1 MITVIIDAG
10 HGGKD
15 PGAVHGDYREKDQTL
30 GIAKRLQVKL
40 AEKNINSILTR
51 DKDEYIPLLHR
62 AEIAKK
68 IYIPLLHRAEIA
80 KKITDN
86 AVFISIH
93 LNASKN
99 HAGTGFESFVL
110 SRSSGDNKELQDML
124 HEAIAKIN
132 TKYRIKDRGKKEAS
146 FLVLKHVKHIPAIL
160 LELFFIDAAIEKIV
174 GSNYYTEVATAMA
187 TAIADNYK

>member
-1 MITVIIDAG
+1 MIVIIDPG

-15 PGAVHGDYREKDQTL
+15 PGAVYGHYREKDQTL

-40 AEKNINSILTR
+40 AEKNIHSIMTR
-51 DKDEYIPLLHR
+51 DKDEFIPLSQR

-68 IYIPLLHRAEIA
+68 I
-80 KKITDN
+80 KDN

-93 LNASKN
+93 LNASKS
-99 HAGTGFESFVL
+99 HEASGFESFVF
-110 SRSSGDNKELQDML
+110 SRNSGNNKELQDIL
-124 HEAIAKIN
+124 HGAIAKIN

-146 FLVLKHVKHIPAIL
+146 FLVLKQIKHIPAIL
-160 LELFFIDAAIEKIV
+160 LELFFIDTDIEKIK
-174 GSNYYTEVATAMA
+174 GSNYYSEIATAIA

>member
-1 MITVIIDAG
+1 MITVIIDPG

-15 PGAVHGDYREKDQTL
+15 PGAVYGHYREKDQVL

-40 AEKNINSILTR
+40 AEKNINSMMTR
-51 DKDEYIPLLHR
+51 NKDEYIPLLHR

-68 IYIPLLHRAEIA
+68 I
-80 KKITDN
+80 KDN

-110 SRSSGDNKELQDML
+110 SKKSGNKELQDIL
-124 HEAIAKIN
+124 HDAIAKLNI
-132 TKYRIKDRGKKEAS
+132 KYGIKDRGKKEAS
-146 FLVLKHVKHIPAIL
+146 FLVLKQIKHIPAVL
-160 LELFFIDAAIEKIV
+160 LELFFIDADIKKIK
-174 GSNYYTEVATAMA
+174 GSNYYSEIATVIA
-187 TAIADNYK
+187 TAIADNYKNS

>member
-1 MITVIIDAG
+1 MIVIIDPG

-15 PGAVHGDYREKDQTL
+15 PGAVHGENREKDQTL

-40 AEKNINSILTR
+40 AEKNIHSILTR
-51 DKDEYIPLLHR
+51 DKDEYIPLSYR

-68 IYIPLLHRAEIA
+68 I
-80 KKITDN
+80 KDN
-86 AVFISIH
+86 AVFISLQ
-93 LNASKN
+93 LNASKS
-99 HAGTGFESFVL
+99 HTGSGFESFVF
-110 SRSSGDNKELQDML
+110 SRNSGNKELQDIL
-124 HEAIAKIN
+124 HEAIMELN

-160 LELFFIDAAIEKIV
+160 LELFFIDADIKKIK
-174 GSNYYTEVATAMA
+174 GSNYYSEIATAIA

>member
-1 MITVIIDAG
+1 MITVIIDPG

-40 AEKNINSILTR
+40 AEKNIHSILTR
-51 DKDEYIPLLHR
+51 DKDEYIPLSYR

-68 IYIPLLHRAEIA
+68 I
-80 KKITDN
+80 KDN
-86 AVFISIH
+86 AVFISLH
-93 LNASKN
+93 LNASKS
-99 HAGTGFESFVL
+99 HTGSGFESFVF
-110 SRSSGDNKELQDML
+110 SRNSGNNKELQDIL

-146 FLVLKHVKHIPAIL
+146 FLVLKQIKHIPAIL
-160 LELFFIDAAIEKIV
+160 LELFFIDTDIEKIK
-174 GSNYYTEVATAMA
+174 GSNYYSEIATAIA

>member
-1 MITVIIDAG
+1 MITVIIDPG

-15 PGAVHGDYREKDQTL
+15 PGAVYGYYREKDQAL

-40 AEKNINSILTR
+40 AEKNINSIMTR

-68 IYIPLLHRAEIA
+68 I
-80 KKITDN
+80 KDN

-93 LNASKN
+93 LNASKS
-99 HAGTGFESFVL
+99 HTGSGFESFVL
-110 SRSSGDNKELQDML
+110 SKKSGNKELQDIL
-124 HEAIAKIN
+124 HDTIAVLN
-132 TKYRIKDRGKKEAS
+132 SKYSIKDRGKKEAS

-160 LELFFIDAAIEKIV
+160 LELFFIDTDIEKIKD
-174 GSNYYTEVATAMA
+174 SNYYSEVATVIA
-187 TAIADNYK
+187 TAITDNYKFNN

>member
-1 MITVIIDAG
+1 MIVIIDPG

-40 AEKNINSILTR
+40 AEKNIHSILTR
-51 DKDEYIPLLHR
+51 DKDEYIPLSYR

-68 IYIPLLHRAEIA
+68 I
-80 KKITDN
+80 KDN

-93 LNASKN
+93 LNASKS
-99 HAGTGFESFVL
+99 HTGSGFESFVF
-110 SRSSGDNKELQDML
+110 SRNSGNNKELQDIL

-146 FLVLKHVKHIPAIL
+146 FLVLKQIKHIPAIL
-160 LELFFIDAAIEKIV
+160 LELFFIDTDIEKIK
-174 GSNYYTEVATAMA
+174 GSNYYSEIATAIA

>member
-1 MITVIIDAG
+1 MIVIIDPG

-40 AEKNINSILTR
+40 AEKNIHSILTR
-51 DKDEYIPLLHR
+51 DKDEYIPLSYR

-68 IYIPLLHRAEIA
+68 I
-80 KKITDN
+80 KDN
-86 AVFISIH
+86 AVFISLH
-93 LNASKN
+93 LNASKS
-99 HAGTGFESFVL
+99 HTGSGFESFVF
-110 SRSSGDNKELQDML
+110 SRNSGNNKELQDIL

-146 FLVLKHVKHIPAIL
+146 FLVLKQIKHIPAIL
-160 LELFFIDAAIEKIV
+160 LELFFIDTDIEKII
-174 GSNYYTEVATAMA
+174 GSNYYTEVATVIA
-187 TAIADNYK
+187 TAIADNYKF

>member
-15 PGAVHGDYREKDQTL
+15 TGAAHGDYREKDQTL

-40 AEKNINSILTR
+40 KEKNINSMMTR
-51 DKDEYIPLLHR
+51 DKDEYITLLHR

-68 IYIPLLHRAEIA
+68 I
-80 KKITDN
+80 KDN

-99 HAGTGFESFVL
+99 HDGTGFESFVL
-110 SRSSGDNKELQDML
+110 SKKSGNKELQDAL
-124 HEAIAKIN
+124 HDAIAKLN

-146 FLVLKHVKHIPAIL
+146 FLVLKHVNHIPAIL
-160 LELFFIDAAIEKIV
+160 LELFFIDADIKKIE
-174 GSNYYTEVATAMA
+174 GSNYYTEVATVIA
-187 TAIADNYK
+187 TAIADNYKF

>member
-1 MITVIIDAG
+1 MIVIIDPG

-40 AEKNINSILTR
+40 AEKNIHSILTR
-51 DKDEYIPLLHR
+51 DKDEYIPLSYR

-68 IYIPLLHRAEIA
+68 I
-80 KKITDN
+80 KDN
-86 AVFISIH
+86 AVFISLH
-93 LNASKN
+93 LNASKG
-99 HAGTGFESFVL
+99 HTGSGFESFVF
-110 SRSSGDNKELQDML
+110 SRNSGNNKELQDIL

-146 FLVLKHVKHIPAIL
+146 FLVLKQIKHIPAIL
-160 LELFFIDAAIEKIV
+160 LELFFIDTDIEKIK
-174 GSNYYTEVATAMA
+174 GSNYYSEIATAIA

>member
-1 MITVIIDAG
+1 MIVIIDPG

-15 PGAVHGDYREKDQTL
+15 PGAVHSDYREKDQTL

-51 DKDEYIPLLHR
+51 DKDEYISLLYR
-62 AEIAKK
+62 VEIAKK
-68 IYIPLLHRAEIA
+68 I
-80 KKITDN
+80 KDN
-86 AVFISIH
+86 AVFVSLH
-93 LNASKN
+93 LNASKS
-99 HAGTGFESFVL
+99 HTASGFESFIF
-110 SRSSGDNKELQDML
+110 SRNSGNNKELQAIL

-146 FLVLKHVKHIPAIL
+146 FLILKQIKHIPAVL
-160 LELFFIDAAIEKIV
+160 LELFFIDTDIEKIK
-174 GSNYYTEVATAMA
+174 GSNYYSEIAAAIA

>member
-1 MITVIIDAG
+1 MIVIIDPG

-40 AEKNINSILTR
+40 AEKNINSIMTR
-51 DKDEYIPLLHR
+51 DKDEYIPLLYR

-68 IYIPLLHRAEIA
+68 I
-80 KKITDN
+80 KDN
-86 AVFISIH
+86 AVFISLH
-93 LNASKN
+93 LNASKS
-99 HAGTGFESFVL
+99 HTGSGFESFIF
-110 SRSSGDNKELQDML
+110 SRNSGNNKELQDML

-146 FLVLKHVKHIPAIL
+146 FLVLKQIKHIPAIL
-160 LELFFIDAAIEKIV
+160 LELFFIDTDIEKIK
-174 GSNYYTEVATAMA
+174 GSNYYSEIATAIA
-187 TAIADNYK
+187 TTIADNYK

>member
-1 MITVIIDAG
+1 MIVIIDPG

-40 AEKNINSILTR
+40 AEKNIHSILTR
-51 DKDEYIPLLHR
+51 DKDEYIPLLYR

-68 IYIPLLHRAEIA
+68 I
-80 KKITDN
+80 KDN
-86 AVFISIH
+86 AVFISLH
-93 LNASKN
+93 LNASKS
-99 HAGTGFESFVL
+99 HTGSGFESFVF
-110 SRSSGDNKELQDML
+110 SKNSGNKELQDIL
-124 HEAIAKIN
+124 HEAIMELN

-146 FLVLKHVKHIPAIL
+146 FLVLKHVKHIPAVL
-160 LELFFIDAAIEKIV
+160 LELFFIDADIEKIKD
-174 GSNYYTEVATAMA
+174 SNYYAEVATAIA

>member
-15 PGAVHGDYREKDQTL
+15 SGAVYGHYREKDQTL

-40 AEKNINSILTR
+40 AEKNINSMMTR
-51 DKDEYIPLLHR
+51 NKDEYIPLLHR

-68 IYIPLLHRAEIA
+68 I
-80 KKITDN
+80 KDN

-93 LNASKN
+93 LNASKS
-99 HAGTGFESFVL
+99 HTGSGFESFVF
-110 SRSSGDNKELQDML
+110 SRNSGNKELQDIL
-124 HEAIAKIN
+124 HEAIMELN

-146 FLVLKHVKHIPAIL
+146 FLVLKHVKHIPAVL
-160 LELFFIDAAIEKIV
+160 LELFFIEADIEKIKD
-174 GSNYYTEVATAMA
+174 SNYYSEVATVIA
-187 TAIADNYK
+187 TAIADNYKFNN

>member
-1 MITVIIDAG
+1 MIIIIDPG

-40 AEKNINSILTR
+40 AEKNIHSILTR

-68 IYIPLLHRAEIA
+68 I
-80 KKITDN
+80 KDN
-86 AVFISIH
+86 AVFISLH
-93 LNASKN
+93 LNASKS
-99 HAGTGFESFVL
+99 HTGSGFESFVF
-110 SRSSGDNKELQDML
+110 SRNSGNKELQDIL
-124 HEAIAKIN
+124 HEAIMELN

-146 FLVLKHVKHIPAIL
+146 FLVLKQIKHIPAVL
-160 LELFFIDAAIEKIV
+160 LELFFIDTDIEKIK
-174 GSNYYTEVATAMA
+174 GSNYYSEIAAAIA